1 MGDFVKALKIGLIT
15 TIFVMILF
23 AIFGVMGIFAYNNY
37 IESVVPPEG
46 LERTVTPASLN
57 LSLVWQGTFI
67 IGIITFIVT
76 TLYSF
81 IIIILTREEY

>member
-1 MGDFVKALKIGLIT
+1 MGDFAKALKIGLIT
-15 TIFVMILF
+15 AIFVMILF
-23 AIFGVMGIFAYNNY
+23 AIFGVIGVSAYNNY

-46 LERTVTPASLN
+46 LERTVAPASLN
-57 LSLVWQGTFI
+57 LSLVWKGTFI
-67 IGIITFIVT
+67 IGAITFVVT